1 MTIKLF
7 VVDDHPIV
15 QAGIRNVFVDEDE
28 FEVVGAATSLT
39 EAVAC
44 AQHRQPNVILL
55 DVRLGDSDVTSAVTA
70 LRAAAPAACV
80 VLFTAD
86 PHNARI
92 PDARRA
98 GAVTTIPKDTAPAEL
113 RSVVRAAADGRLRD
127 DPPDGRSLLTRRQR
141 EVLTCVAG
149 GMTNSEIGR
158 ELGLRPTTVKA
169 YWQEIL
175 QRIGARNRADAI
187 ATAYRLGLLEV

>member
-1 MTIKLF
+1 VSIKLF

-15 QAGIRNVFVDEDE
+15 EAGIQNVFVDEDE
-28 FEVVGAATSLT
+28 FELVGAATSLP
-39 EAVAC
+39 EAVA
-44 AQHRQPNVILL
+44 AAHRRQPNVILL
-55 DVRLGDSDVTSAVTA
+55 DVRLGDIDVTSAVKA
-70 LRAAAPAACV
+70 LRAAAPEACV

-86 PHNARI
+86 PRNPQI

-98 GAVTTIPKDTAPAEL
+98 GAVTTISKATAPAQL
-113 RSVVRAAADGRLRD
+113 RAVVRAAGEGRLRD
-127 DPPDGRSLLTRRQR
+127 DSPTGRSLLTPRQC
-141 EVLTCVAG
+141 EVLACVAS
-149 GMTNSEIGR
+149 GMTNSEIAQ

-187 ATAYRLGLLEV
+187 ATAYRLGLL